1 MKISPSL
8 MCMDLL
14 KFKEQIEF
22 IDSHADYFHIDIM
35 DGHFVPNL
43 TLSPFFVSQ
52 VKKLATKPLDCHLM
66 VTRPQDYIAQ
76 LARAGAD
83 FITLHPETI
92 NGQAFRLIDEI
103 RRHDMKVGL
112 ILNPETPVEAMKY
125 YIHKADKITVM
136 TVDPGF
142 AGQPFIPEMLDK
154 LAELKAWRERE
165 GLEYEIEVDGSCN
178 QATYEKL
185 MAAGADVFIVGTS
198 GLFNHAENIDE
209 AWRIMTTQ
217 ILAAK
222 SEVQPHAKQHNVVAG
237 VDMGATHI
245 RFCLRTAEG
254 ETLHCEKKRTAEV
267 IAPGLV
273 SGIGEMID
281 EQLRRFNARC
291 HGLVMGFPALVSKD
305 KRTIISTPN
314 LPLTA
319 ADLYDLADKLE
330 NTLNCPVEFSRDVNL
345 QLSWDVVENRLT
357 QQLVLAAYLGT
368 GMGFAV
374 WMNGAPWTGAHGVA
388 GELGHIPLGDMTQH
402 CACGNS
408 GCLETNCSGMAL
420 RRWYEQQPRNYP
432 LRDLF
437 VHAENAP
444 FVQSL
449 LENAARAIATS
460 INLFDP
466 DAVILGGGVMDM
478 PAFPRET
485 LVAMTQKY
493 LRRPLPHQVVRFI
506 AASSS
511 DFNGAQ
517 GAAILAHQRFLPQF
531 CAKAP

>member
-1 MKISPSL
+1 M
-8 MCMDLL
+8 
-14 KFKEQIEF
+14 Q
-22 IDSHADYFHIDIM
+22 
-35 DGHFVPNL
+35 
-43 TLSPFFVSQ
+43 
-52 VKKLATKPLDCHLM
+52 
-66 VTRPQDYIAQ
+66 
-76 LARAGAD
+76 
-83 FITLHPETI
+83 
-92 NGQAFRLIDEI
+92 
-103 RRHDMKVGL
+103 
-112 ILNPETPVEAMKY
+112 
-125 YIHKADKITVM
+125 
-136 TVDPGF
+136 
-142 AGQPFIPEMLDK
+142 
-154 LAELKAWRERE
+154 
-165 GLEYEIEVDGSCN
+165 
-178 QATYEKL
+178 
-185 MAAGADVFIVGTS
+185 
-198 GLFNHAENIDE
+198 
-209 AWRIMTTQ
+209 
-217 ILAAK
+217 
-222 SEVQPHAKQHNVVAG
+222 KQHNVVAG

-402 CACGNS
+402 CACGNP

-449 LENAARAIATS
+449 LENAARAARLNQPLTGHRSPVASACRRDVITDAGQPPGDPKHSVDEIAGRRVSGRSRRREKIKCLPRDGCHAVFRFVTS
-460 INLFDP
+460 KLTTACF
-466 DAVILGGGVMDM
+466 
-478 PAFPRET
+478 
-485 LVAMTQKY
+485 
-493 LRRPLPHQVVRFI
+493 
-506 AASSS
+506 SSE
-511 DFNGAQ
+511 F
-517 GAAILAHQRFLPQF
+517 
-531 CAKAP
+531 

>member
-1 MKISPSL
+1 M
-8 MCMDLL
+8 
-14 KFKEQIEF
+14 Q
-22 IDSHADYFHIDIM
+22 
-35 DGHFVPNL
+35 
-43 TLSPFFVSQ
+43 
-52 VKKLATKPLDCHLM
+52 
-66 VTRPQDYIAQ
+66 
-76 LARAGAD
+76 
-83 FITLHPETI
+83 
-92 NGQAFRLIDEI
+92 
-103 RRHDMKVGL
+103 
-112 ILNPETPVEAMKY
+112 
-125 YIHKADKITVM
+125 
-136 TVDPGF
+136 
-142 AGQPFIPEMLDK
+142 
-154 LAELKAWRERE
+154 
-165 GLEYEIEVDGSCN
+165 
-178 QATYEKL
+178 
-185 MAAGADVFIVGTS
+185 
-198 GLFNHAENIDE
+198 
-209 AWRIMTTQ
+209 
-217 ILAAK
+217 
-222 SEVQPHAKQHNVVAG
+222 KQHNVVAG

-291 HGLVMGFPALVSKD
+291 HGLVIGFPALVSKD

-402 CACGNS
+402 CACGNP

-432 LRDLF
+432 LSALF

-485 LVAMTQKY
+485 LIAMTQKY
-493 LRRPLPHQVVRFI
+493 LRRPLPYQVVRFI

-517 GAAILAHQRFLPQF
+517 GAAILAHQRFLPQS

>member
-1 MKISPSL
+1 
-8 MCMDLL
+8 
-14 KFKEQIEF
+14 
-22 IDSHADYFHIDIM
+22 
-35 DGHFVPNL
+35 
-43 TLSPFFVSQ
+43 
-52 VKKLATKPLDCHLM
+52 
-66 VTRPQDYIAQ
+66 
-76 LARAGAD
+76 
-83 FITLHPETI
+83 
-92 NGQAFRLIDEI
+92 
-103 RRHDMKVGL
+103 
-112 ILNPETPVEAMKY
+112 
-125 YIHKADKITVM
+125 
-136 TVDPGF
+136 
-142 AGQPFIPEMLDK
+142 
-154 LAELKAWRERE
+154 
-165 GLEYEIEVDGSCN
+165 
-178 QATYEKL
+178 
-185 MAAGADVFIVGTS
+185 
-198 GLFNHAENIDE
+198 
-209 AWRIMTTQ
+209 
-217 ILAAK
+217 
-222 SEVQPHAKQHNVVAG
+222 
-237 VDMGATHI
+237 
-245 RFCLRTAEG
+245 
-254 ETLHCEKKRTAEV
+254 
-267 IAPGLV
+267 
-273 SGIGEMID
+273 
-281 EQLRRFNARC
+281 
-291 HGLVMGFPALVSKD
+291 MGFPALVSKD

-345 QLSWDVVENRLT
+345 QLSWDVVENSLT

-402 CACGNS
+402 CACGNP

-432 LRDLF
+432 LSDLF
-437 VHAENAP
+437 VHAENAS

-485 LVAMTQKY
+485 LIAMTQKY

-517 GAAILAHQRFLPQF
+517 GAAILAHQRFLPQS